1 VVYELQRA
9 DLSRATY
16 AVTKLAGEFPRAL
29 PTIVGDAGAWVAA
42 VRRLLD
48 LLKPWVHRNVA
59 APNNLFD
66 VDGVYSH
73 AVGRSAAK
81 LTDRVPELE
90 RLVEAVSWMMSTR
103 PAEVGRH
110 LRWIDEHACEL
121 RVVRAAMS
129 EQDAV
134 VFSLQAAHLAV
145 SLGAK
150 LVAPMLRVAGEPATY
165 EYPLQQ
171 GKEFVAQAVRVL
183 SKRHSGRDRSLP
195 DSPPGPHL
203 PQQLRNGVEWLIG
216 QDPRVQRRF
225 LTYFRLAEWAR
236 PVDEWARWWPS
247 AIAKVAKA
255 RDVLASA
262 LDAERRHAFLKKAR
276 ADLDAL
282 HRSAPHGLHV
292 PGVFD
297 AMKALS
303 AREHAASFA
312 PASAALAALD
322 ATADATLRAG
332 FLIHWRKLADK
343 LQPRDRRRLPL
354 LLRAFRGYLATAGC
368 DLSPWRS
375 KALVQGALDNYQF
388 TVDDDI
394 LDAGFKSDDFARV
407 FAAFALFVSR
417 HPHTPLDA
425 ATDRIVDLIEVCHD
439 ERVASEVVEQMV
451 VAKRHE
457 EWWSQSALRS
467 ALRTTEPD
475 WSRFVDVLERFARL
489 EERSE
494 LTAEQIYEP
503 MSKVFEGNESLMALM
518 LLGNQ
523 RNKLLACARRVALL
537 AEFGRPL
544 SLHPPAHESGWPWI
558 ATYPSE
564 LRESLERMARVSTAA
579 EKIAKRVTKGVIPDV
594 SALTREATVLR
605 RQLRAKTGSARDR
618 QQRRLT
624 NIEARLVDEQQIS
637 PSKLRRLSDK
647 LDRATARELLASVD
661 AQSVEEIEDALL
673 SWLGENELPD
683 WIAKEPYLELILPIL
698 KLSRRQRNLA
708 LRLLRLRCGPP
719 PWDLRSDPANATFLR
734 SLEKLGM
741 DPTPWVEGIGVVP
754 ATTKRGAVAL
764 ALEVDP
770 LEVFRMGAH
779 FQTCLSPGQFN
790 FFSAVTNAADIN
802 KRVLFARD
810 GKGKVVGRRLLC
822 LTEHGAM
829 LAFNAYCHD
838 ANYEFQALST
848 RFATDL
854 AEAIGTN
861 IVARGSVPV
870 LVATDWYDDGPV
882 DIARQ
887 FAFLEEGSELR
898 NALPSISGSEFV
910 ERVRWASEGLRLEE
924 HVVPMLVR
932 LPELDDRPELV
943 AALLSGLDIAR
954 LPGDTCLRMGLLLEA
969 TASPTAAN
977 VLAPRVAEFAR
988 EHHRRHRQLDYAVA
1002 SFLARQC
1009 PTIALRVLRQTR
1021 ERGVRAWSAETRT
1034 ERLAAAAIALL
1045 GLNRRKQAQ
1054 RLFELAA
1061 NADGSSDVKR
1071 EANRRLRE
1079 LQQSDPQTTR
1089 DDDYG
1094 AAQGAARGRL

>member
-1 VVYELQRA
+1 
-9 DLSRATY
+9 
-16 AVTKLAGEFPRAL
+16 
-29 PTIVGDAGAWVAA
+29 
-42 VRRLLD
+42 
-48 LLKPWVHRNVA
+48 
-59 APNNLFD
+59 
-66 VDGVYSH
+66 
-73 AVGRSAAK
+73 
-81 LTDRVPELE
+81 
-90 RLVEAVSWMMSTR
+90 
-103 PAEVGRH
+103 
-110 LRWIDEHACEL
+110 
-121 RVVRAAMS
+121 
-129 EQDAV
+129 
-134 VFSLQAAHLAV
+134 
-145 SLGAK
+145 
-150 LVAPMLRVAGEPATY
+150 
-165 EYPLQQ
+165 
-171 GKEFVAQAVRVL
+171 
-183 SKRHSGRDRSLP
+183 
-195 DSPPGPHL
+195 
-203 PQQLRNGVEWLIG
+203 
-216 QDPRVQRRF
+216 
-225 LTYFRLAEWAR
+225 
-236 PVDEWARWWPS
+236 
-247 AIAKVAKA
+247 
-255 RDVLASA
+255 
-262 LDAERRHAFLKKAR
+262 
-276 ADLDAL
+276 
-282 HRSAPHGLHV
+282 
-292 PGVFD
+292 
-297 AMKALS
+297 
-303 AREHAASFA
+303 
-312 PASAALAALD
+312 
-322 ATADATLRAG
+322 
-332 FLIHWRKLADK
+332 
-343 LQPRDRRRLPL
+343 
-354 LLRAFRGYLATAGC
+354 
-368 DLSPWRS
+368 
-375 KALVQGALDNYQF
+375 
-388 TVDDDI
+388 
-394 LDAGFKSDDFARV
+394 
-407 FAAFALFVSR
+407 
-417 HPHTPLDA
+417 
-425 ATDRIVDLIEVCHD
+425 
-439 ERVASEVVEQMV
+439 VASELVEQMV

-467 ALRTTEPD
+467 ALRTTEPG

-518 LLGNQ
+518 LVGNQ

-898 NALPSISGSEFV
+898 NALLSISGSEFV

-954 LPGDTCLRMGLLLEA
+954 LPGDTGLRMGLLLEA

-1054 RLFELAA
+1054 RLFELC
-1061 NADGSSDVKR
+1061 
-1071 EANRRLRE
+1071 ERRRVE
-1079 LQQSDPQTTR
+1079 
-1089 DDDYG
+1089 
-1094 AAQGAARGRL
+1094 